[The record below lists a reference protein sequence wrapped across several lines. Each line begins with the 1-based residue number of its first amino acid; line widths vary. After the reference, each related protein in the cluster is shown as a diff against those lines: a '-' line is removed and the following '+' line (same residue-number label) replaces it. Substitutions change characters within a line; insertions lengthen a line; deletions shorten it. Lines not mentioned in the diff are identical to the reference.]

1 MLSCFFYQLPFMKYG
16 NNPNEQIYNWL
27 FLKYYN
33 FVIQDFCVTKNNTN
47 VRIQQQVWVS

>member
-1 MLSCFFYQLPFMKYG
+1 MKYG

-33 FVIQDFCVTKNNTN
+33 FVIQDFCVTKNNTTASLGIL
-47 VRIQQQVWVS
+47 RMAFSQTFSQES